1 MHLVMLIKN
10 AAENANWNER
20 ETLTDK
26 ERKQKTEKKDV
37 SSCQTKTKIFSNI
50 HLFTSRS

>member
-20 ETLTDK
+20 ETLAD
-26 ERKQKTEKKDV
+26 RKLSV
-37 SSCQTKTKIFSNI
+37 F
-50 HLFTSRS
+50 LAAV